1 MNSIL
6 YVGIDV
12 SKESNQVHAMNY
24 NQKRLLY
31 KSFPNSESG
40 ADNLE
45 DVLLKLLH
53 KHEFKSIQIV
63 LETTGVY
70 SAHIATYLS
79 ASSKLMPYNVLVYLI
94 NPKISK
100 SIVRVF

>member
-53 KHEFKSIQIV
+53 KHEFKNYSNC
-63 LETTGVY
+63 LRNTGCLFCILLRIFRLQV
-70 SAHIATYLS
+70 
-79 ASSKLMPYNVLVYLI
+79 N
-94 NPKISK
+94 
-100 SIVRVF
+100 